1 MLSMVEA
8 ELPPGFRFHPRD
20 DELVCDYLA
29 VKLAGGGGRGSI
41 HGSAVMVDVD
51 LNKCEPWDLP
61 VSAPPRPRIFGAN
74 PSNIQSKIGGDKEI
88 HADYFSVLR
97 GVQRRCANPP
107 SMHTM
112 MSNLH
117 HGQPNCFLWMI
128 SYCMCWGKGVVLLQ
142 PSRSEIRDRAADQQ
156 GHHVRLLE
164 GHREGQAGGPKGVA
178 GWDEEDFG
186 VPSRKSSQGEEDRL
200 GDA

>member
-29 VKLAGGGGRGSI
+29 VKLAGGGGRGSF

-117 HGQPNCFLWMI
+117 HGRTNRATMSGYWKAT
-128 SYCMCWGKGVVLLQ
+128 GKDKPVARKGLLVGMRKTLVFHQ
-142 PSRSEIRDRAADQQ
+142 GRA
-156 GHHVRLLE
+156 
-164 GHREGQAGGPKGVA
+164 PKGKKTDWVMHEYRMEGSA
-178 GWDEEDFG
+178 
-186 VPSRKSSQGEEDRL
+186 VTPKSPFKVMSCSQVL
-200 GDA
+200 